1 MRRALPALA
10 CLILEGM
17 SLMGVHGQ
25 FGGVCDQFVKMRLSR
40 LCLGK
45 GIFVIVLVCESVER
59 GVLEMILVPRIR
71 RIRIVLWN
79 AFNFGRQALVVSVQL
94 SLLQFG
100 TEFAMVSVR
109 TSEADVG
116 WLLVST
122 VLLPVTVCV
131 CVCVCVSCG

>member
-1 MRRALPALA
+1 M
-10 CLILEGM
+10 
-17 SLMGVHGQ
+17 
-25 FGGVCDQFVKMRLSR
+25 
-40 LCLGK
+40 
-45 GIFVIVLVCESVER
+45 LVCESVER

-131 CVCVCVSCG
+131 WVCVFSVVDVCVGCVCVVWVMRVWVVCG